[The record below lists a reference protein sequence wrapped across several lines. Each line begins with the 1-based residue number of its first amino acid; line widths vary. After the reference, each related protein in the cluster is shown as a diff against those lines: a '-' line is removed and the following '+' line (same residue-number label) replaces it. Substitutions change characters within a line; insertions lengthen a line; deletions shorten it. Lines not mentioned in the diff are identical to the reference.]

1 MSPRKARRS
10 EALVLD
16 PGVLREGPVCELGS
30 SLAVEAQGGV
40 AVQPWRDLFLADEA
54 AGRAVQANA
63 RAIASVS
70 FAQVIVHLQKS
81 RAATFDDL
89 AEAWRILAPGGEL
102 LFSGSNSLGVV
113 SAVKRLSEDLDQQGV
128 VVANRARARV
138 VRFLKGSEQK
148 GGEQKD
154 GERAPEREA
163 TEPIEV
169 ELPGIGAGGHFELAT
184 VPGVFSAR
192 RIDPG
197 SELLIEAFARI
208 AREKP
213 PRRIVDLG
221 CGTGVLGIV
230 AARLFPA
237 AEVLLVDADA
247 RAVECAATNIARLGL
262 ADRARVLWWDA
273 REKPPENGFDWAL
286 VNPPFHHRGPEVDL
300 VPALALFES
309 LSGWLTRNGRALLVA
324 NRTLP
329 YEAALGRLGV
339 VEQVADERGYKVLSL
354 SRSVRSKGSRG
365 RKDPA
370 LRPDGRSRLPTRSR

>member
-16 PGVLREGPVCELGS
+16 PGVLREGPVCEIES

-54 AGRAVQANA
+54 AGRAVHANA
-63 RAIASVS
+63 RGIASAS

-102 LFSGSNSLGVV
+102 LFSGSNSLGIV

-138 VRFLKGSEQK
+138 VRFRKEAGRTE
-148 GGEQKD
+148 
-154 GERAPEREA
+154 GERAPERET

-169 ELPGIGAGGHFELAT
+169 ELPGIGAGEHFELAT
-184 VPGVFSAR
+184 LPGVFSAK

-208 AREKP
+208 AHEKP

-262 ADRARVLWWDA
+262 SDRARVLWWDA